1 MSLRFG
7 LIGTGNAA
15 RLFAGAF
22 AEPVGG
28 ARLTAVCSRSA
39 ARAEAFAAEWG
50 IERPHTDWR
59 AMVESDGIDAVCLAA
74 PTGSHAEMAVA
85 AARAG
90 KHVLTEKP
98 IAAALEQADEMI
110 EACRRAGVQLGVT
123 FMYRFM
129 DTALHLKAAVDGG
142 LIGRP
147 LLAEC
152 WGHFYRDRDYYDSSS
167 WRGSWE
173 GEGGG
178 SLMTQTSHTL
188 DLMIWIMGDVEKAAG
203 FWTTTPLHDI
213 EVDDLALGSLRFRSG
228 ALGIVVSSTVT
239 SPPLDRGLTIYGERG
254 TVGLRGDR
262 LEPWEVPGGPDEA
275 ARRLM
280 KQPPEDRGDT
290 AAGPGY
296 ADPTLHRR
304 QIADFAAAVA
314 EDRAPLLD
322 GHEGRRTLEVM
333 AAIYRSSD
341 RAEVVE
347 LPLRH
352 SAPTAS
358 SSDPTAP

>member
-1 MSLRFG
+1 MALRFG
-7 LIGTGNAA
+7 LIGTGSAA

-22 AEPVGG
+22 AEPIDG

-50 IERPHTDWR
+50 VERRFTDWR
-59 AMVESDGIDAVCLAA
+59 RLAESDDIDAVCLAT
-74 PTGSHAEMAVA
+74 PTGAHAEAAVA

-98 IAAALEQADEMI
+98 IAADLEQADEMI
-110 EACRRAGVQLGVT
+110 EACRRASVQLGVI

-129 DTALHLKAAVDGG
+129 DTALHLKDAVDRGS
-142 LIGRP
+142 IGRP

-152 WGHFYRDRDYYDSSS
+152 WGHFYRDRAYYDSSS

-188 DLMIWIMGDVEKAAG
+188 DLMIWILGEVERAAG

-213 EVDDLALGSLRFRSG
+213 EVDDLALGALRFRRG
-228 ALGIVVSSTVT
+228 ALASVVSSTVT
-239 SPPLDRGLTIYGERG
+239 QPALDRGLTIYGERG

-262 LEPWEVPGGPDEA
+262 LAPWEVPGGPDEE

-280 KQPPEDRGDT
+280 EQPPEDRGST

-304 QIADFAAAVA
+304 QIADFAAAAA
-314 EDRAPLLD
+314 EGRAPLVD

-333 AAIYRSSD
+333 TALYRSSD

-347 LPLRH
+347 LPP
-352 SAPTAS
+352 APAK
-358 SSDPTAP
+358 PGQEAPAV